1 MKIGFIP
8 PVSMPALILLPMSFL
23 LIVFDE
29 MEGVVMFLEG
39 SILYFV

>member
-8 PVSMPALILLPMSFL
+8 PVSMPALILLPMWFL
-23 LIVFDE
+23 LIAVDE
-29 MEGVVMFLEG
+29 MEGAVMEG